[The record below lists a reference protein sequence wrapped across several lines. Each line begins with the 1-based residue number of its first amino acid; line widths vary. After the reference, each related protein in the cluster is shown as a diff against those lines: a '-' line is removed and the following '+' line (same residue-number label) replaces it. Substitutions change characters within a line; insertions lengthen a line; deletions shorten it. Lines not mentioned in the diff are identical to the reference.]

1 MGNETNFKR
10 RKFMLGIG
18 LGGVGV
24 AAAVVGGRKLME
36 DTAQGS
42 GVRDKGQRGYRTTEH
57 IQNYYKTA
65 RL

>member
-1 MGNETNFKR
+1 MGNETNIKR

-18 LGGVGV
+18 VSGVGV
-24 AAAVVGGRKLME
+24 AAAAVGGGKLLE
-36 DTAQGS
+36 DPAPGG